1 MPKKRVTSKMVAK
14 RAGVSQTTVSFV
26 LNKVEGQNIS
36 EETQQRVYKAAEELG
51 YVPDAAA
58 RTLARGVSDN
68 IALVLTQP
76 HDAVFSDEYVAY
88 VLTGIVQVV
97 REQGFRVFV
106 EMVDTLKQSETYTQ
120 LAKGKEVAGLVV
132 LPYQSR
138 RANMR
143 DMLKL
148 SNDGFPIVLIGRMSS
163 DNDQPEQLPSV
174 LINSALGI
182 QSAMRHLLKLGH
194 QRIGAISYAPE
205 GSTHESAHR
214 IRIYQMMLEE
224 YDITFDETLVAYANY
239 TPQSAVDA
247 MNTLLSLDDKPKA
260 ILALNDVMAFG
271 AMKAIHQHG
280 LRVPEDIAI
289 VGYDGIHL
297 APFANPA
304 LTTIDAPNVE
314 QGRRAAEMLLNLIN
328 SKSPESRHIEL
339 QPQLII
345 RESCGYYLKQTKN

>member
-106 EMVDTLKQSETYTQ
+106 EMVDTLTQSDAYTQ
-120 LAKGKEVAGLVV
+120 LAKGKEVAGLIV
-132 LPYQSR
+132 LPYNSR
-138 RANMR
+138 KR
-143 DMLKL
+143 DVNRMLKL
-148 SNDGFPIVLIGRMSS
+148 IDDGFPIVSIGRVGTATEI
-163 DNDQPEQLPSV
+163 PEKLATV
-174 LINSALGI
+174 LIDSLYGI
-182 QSAMRHLLKLGH
+182 QQAMAHLISLGH
-194 QRIGAISYAPE
+194 ERIAAISYAPE
-205 GSTHESAHR
+205 GATHESER
-214 IRIYQMMLEE
+214 RLQIYKSMLDEEGIRFNKQ
-224 YDITFDETLVAYANY
+224 LVAYANY

-247 MNTLLSLDDKPKA
+247 MNNLLL
-260 ILALNDVMAFG
+260 
-271 AMKAIHQHG
+271 
-280 LRVPEDIAI
+280 
-289 VGYDGIHL
+289 
-297 APFANPA
+297 
-304 LTTIDAPNVE
+304 
-314 QGRRAAEMLLNLIN
+314 
-328 SKSPESRHIEL
+328 
-339 QPQLII
+339 
-345 RESCGYYLKQTKN
+345 